1 MPQERRIKERL
12 NTTSFSK
19 APHSHSASLPLLH
32 IPLMSLSF
40 LNYPPSLSSY
50 SLLHHSTV
58 GSLPPLSPFSWKK
71 TFLLLL
77 CFLFFPGTDLHGLF
91 EEPCSVLAWRLWNLQ
106 VLIQLSVP
114 GLGLSGE
121 PEVDLHPI
129 NSLLRSQNFR
139 GDPAAGVIAREWRER
154 ERETFSDALWHSRK
168 KPISFVSMTRSPLTF
183 PCVTLIKR
191 HH

>member
-19 APHSHSASLPLLH
+19 TPHSLSASLPLLH
-32 IPLMSLSF
+32 IPLMSLF

-91 EEPCSVLAWRLWNLQ
+91 EEPCSVLAWRLWNIQ
-106 VLIQLSVP
+106 VLIQLSLP
-114 GLGLSGE
+114 GLGLCGE
-121 PEVDLHPI
+121 PGVDLHPI

-139 GDPAAGVIAREWRER
+139 GDPTDRVIAQEWRER
-154 ERETFSDALWHSRK
+154 RSLMLCGTAGRRRFPSRAWC
-168 KPISFVSMTRSPLTF
+168 THR
-183 PCVTLIKR
+183 
-191 HH
+191 